1 MLKRV
6 GHLVVVLAFFAAPL
20 PAAVADVVC
29 AQRDA
34 NGVCILTTD
43 TGYDGG
49 ASGAGGASG
58 GSAAYCPTLVPNRQ
72 VLCQLP
78 DGAWWNR
85 ANSCYVRIADPQP
98 PADQLDQW
106 GKPLGLHPGEKA
118 FWCYAAPSGGS
129 GGSYP
134 IIWLPVAPAVDPL
147 VLARQAISQ
156 MNLSAITVG
165 IVPDPLPGRVG
176 IIGMPTWM
184 WAEGPSENTTGPI
197 TRSASSAG
205 NVVTA
210 TATVKRIVWDMG
222 DGHTVTCTG
231 PGTRYEDRYGKTN
244 SPTCGYTYTRQGD
257 FTVTATSYWEVAWNG
272 MGQSGVIPLTFSRSA
287 SITMGEIQVLRR

>member
-1 MLKRV
+1 MKRAAV
-6 GHLVVVLAFFAAPL
+6 LVAIVVVVGLWPLSAAAQPVCVQWDPSTGACTL
-20 PAAVADVVC
+20 MIDSGSAEDNPAS
-29 AQRDA
+29 
-34 NGVCILTTD
+34 GS
-43 TGYDGG
+43 GG
-49 ASGAGGASG
+49 ASGCTTVNGDAVDCRLKDGG
-58 GSAAYCPTLVPNRQ
+58 V
-72 VLCQLP
+72 
-78 DGAWWNR
+78 WNR
-85 ANSCYVRIADPQP
+85 ERSCYVLLMNPQP
-98 PADQLDQW
+98 APDKLID
-106 GKPLGLHPGEKA
+106 GIPVGEHPGKLA
-118 FWCYAAPSGGS
+118 FQCYQTMEGREGAGAQFK
-129 GGSYP
+129 
-134 IIWLPVAPAVDPL
+134 IIWLAASPAVDPL

-210 TATVKRIVWDMG
+210 TATVKRVVWDMG
-222 DGHTVTCTG
+222 DGHSVTCAG
-231 PGTRYEDRYGKTN
+231 PGTKYEDRYGKAP